1 MNKMFIPPKG
11 SEIARHKTALCKRLK
26 DKNGCRFGSECK
38 FAHSN
43 SEIRKYGDP
52 IHISVK
58 QMYQHDYGEFDEKW
72 ENEPNFE
79 EKKKPKKP
87 KPVQVFEHFDLCDEE
102 TNDNQVIYSETK
114 SKKQEYHM
122 EISRLKDEIIQLNED
137 HKMKMKDKDNI
148 HKGKEKSLRSEFI
161 FNQSKLKEENKYL
174 SELNA
179 ELIGQK
185 EDTQNQLEDYKKELT
200 IHQDL
205 QATNQIKL
213 KEIQSEYFN
222 TQEERIQAPDVLFQ
236 DLLKMT
242 LKKMEGLLQC
252 PINME
257 KIKNPVVLPSGITVD
272 KEVMDRLIDK
282 KHPDPFDR
290 TKKWYKILV
299 NRFVYDFIET
309 LQNAK
314 NNRDILNKKG
324 RSLQQDQSI
333 QVSGELK
340 LMKTDQPVN
349 DSEFTQN
356 ELGIKT
362 MIAEV
367 RSLVQT
373 QLNNKAYSKY
383 LQITEKLWTQYET
396 SSERLTNLEGL
407 LKVRD
412 KDAIILKAEI
422 LRLGRE

>member
-1 MNKMFIPPKG
+1 
-11 SEIARHKTALCKRLK
+11 
-26 DKNGCRFGSECK
+26 
-38 FAHSN
+38 
-43 SEIRKYGDP
+43 
-52 IHISVK
+52 
-58 QMYQHDYGEFDEKW
+58 
-72 ENEPNFE
+72 
-79 EKKKPKKP
+79 
-87 KPVQVFEHFDLCDEE
+87 
-102 TNDNQVIYSETK
+102 
-114 SKKQEYHM
+114 
-122 EISRLKDEIIQLNED
+122 
-137 HKMKMKDKDNI
+137 
-148 HKGKEKSLRSEFI
+148 
-161 FNQSKLKEENKYL
+161 
-174 SELNA
+174 
-179 ELIGQK
+179 
-185 EDTQNQLEDYKKELT
+185 
-200 IHQDL
+200 
-205 QATNQIKL
+205 
-213 KEIQSEYFN
+213 
-222 TQEERIQAPDVLFQ
+222 
-236 DLLKMT
+236 
-242 LKKMEGLLQC
+242 MEGLLQC

-314 NNRDILNKKG
+314 NNRDILNKKR

-356 ELGIKT
+356 ELGIKS

>member
-1 MNKMFIPPKG
+1 M
-11 SEIARHKTALCKRLK
+11 
-26 DKNGCRFGSECK
+26 
-38 FAHSN
+38 
-43 SEIRKYGDP
+43 
-52 IHISVK
+52 
-58 QMYQHDYGEFDEKW
+58 
-72 ENEPNFE
+72 
-79 EKKKPKKP
+79 
-87 KPVQVFEHFDLCDEE
+87 FEHFDLCDEE

-290 TKKWYKILV
+290 TKK
-299 NRFVYDFIET
+299 
-309 LQNAK
+309 
-314 NNRDILNKKG
+314 
-324 RSLQQDQSI
+324 
-333 QVSGELK
+333 
-340 LMKTDQPVN
+340 
-349 DSEFTQN
+349 
-356 ELGIKT
+356 
-362 MIAEV
+362 
-367 RSLVQT
+367 
-373 QLNNKAYSKY
+373 
-383 LQITEKLWTQYET
+383 
-396 SSERLTNLEGL
+396 
-407 LKVRD
+407 
-412 KDAIILKAEI
+412 
-422 LRLGRE
+422 